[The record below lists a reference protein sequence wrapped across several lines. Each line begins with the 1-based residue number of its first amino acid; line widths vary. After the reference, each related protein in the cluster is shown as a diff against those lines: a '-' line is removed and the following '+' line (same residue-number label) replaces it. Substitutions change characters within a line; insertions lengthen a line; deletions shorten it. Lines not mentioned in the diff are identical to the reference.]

1 MTNGKSWSQRAPSML
16 KLAAWAMLMLAWLCG
31 CHAAQPDAPKQ
42 NDSKHHALTI
52 YGYNYTNRY
61 IDQFYVDGQ
70 GGGNL
75 DVSTPD
81 SGGGKLACC
90 IGWTDGTSL
99 PQTVKVRWVA
109 SACMQKATNSVGETS
124 EYVVHTFKEEQV
136 ELRGPVP
143 SDPSYFEV
151 HFYPDGHI
159 EVALTATRSDPRVK
173 LDKSRAAPEKVQYP
187 KCKGTS

>member
-70 GGGNL
+70 GGSNL
-75 DVSTPD
+75 YVSSPK
-81 SGGGKLACC
+81 SGGGGGVCC
-90 IGWTDGTSL
+90 ISWTDGTPL
-99 PQTVKVRWVA
+99 PQKVTVRWMNAGCKKKV
-109 SACMQKATNSVGETS
+109 TNSNGETS
-124 EYVVHTFKEEQV
+124 DYVVSFFKEQEV
-136 ELRGPVP
+136 ELNGPVP
-143 SDPSYFEV
+143 KSPGYFEV
-151 HFYPDGHI
+151 HIYPDSHI
-159 EVALTATRSDPRVK
+159 EVAITEAPSEPRLK
-173 LDKSRAAPEKVQYP
+173 LEKSRTVRGYP
-187 KCKGTS
+187 PCKEEPK

>member
-70 GGGNL
+70 GGMNL
-75 DVSTPD
+75 SVSTPD
-81 SGGGKLACC
+81 SGGGGRVCC
-90 IGWTDGTSL
+90 IGWTDGTPL
-99 PQTVKVRWVA
+99 PQKVTVRWMNA
-109 SACMQKATNSVGETS
+109 ACKKTVTNSSGETRQ
-124 EYVVHTFKEEQV
+124 VVVPLFAEQEV
-136 ELRGPVP
+136 ELHGPVP
-143 SDPSYFEV
+143 KDPGYFEV
-151 HFYPDGHI
+151 HIYPDGHI
-159 EVALTATRSDPRVK
+159 EVAITQTTSEPRLK
-173 LDKSRAAPEKVQYP
+173 LDRAREILGYP
-187 KCKGTS
+187 PCKEENK